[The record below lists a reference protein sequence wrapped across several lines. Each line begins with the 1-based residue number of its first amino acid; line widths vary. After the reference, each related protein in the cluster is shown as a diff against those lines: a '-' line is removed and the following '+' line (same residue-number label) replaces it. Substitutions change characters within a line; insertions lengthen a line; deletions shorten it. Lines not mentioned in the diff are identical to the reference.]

1 MTPEGTFTL
10 FIPFH
15 WPVAI
20 PFIEFLAWTLTVLGV
35 AVVWLQ
41 FPLSARL
48 FHGEEDG
55 SDGEAKTVLAS
66 YCVASTGGIE

>member
-1 MTPEGTFTL
+1 M
-10 FIPFH
+10 
-15 WPVAI
+15 
-20 PFIEFLAWTLTVLGV
+20 LGM

-55 SDGEAKTVLAS
+55 RYGEAKAVLGS
-66 YCVASTGGIE
+66 YCVASGGGMVRLGAV

>member
-1 MTPEGTFTL
+1 M
-10 FIPFH
+10 
-15 WPVAI
+15 
-20 PFIEFLAWTLTVLGV
+20 TLTMLGV

-55 SDGEAKTVLAS
+55 SDGEAKAVLGHS
-66 YCVASTGGIE
+66 TLPVAGGGVKGV